1 MFSETQRPPPVDLAF
16 ALSATSV
23 QSRSSFQ
30 LMKDVINKIIKDYGT
45 RDIRYCFILYGSD
58 ASTKFSFTND
68 PVDPDN
74 LQNFVKFM
82 PVSNPPTSPH
92 VALEEATQAFK
103 GPGVRANA
111 TKVLVVMTDM
121 KGDSAEEEIQSAA
134 GPLKQMKVKVIAVAI
149 GTSVDTN
156 ELVNVTGD
164 NNNVITAPVDADK
177 DSLAIVLMKKVFQ
190 PGMEIM

>member
-1 MFSETQRPPPVDLAF
+1 
-16 ALSATSV
+16 
-23 QSRSSFQ
+23 
-30 LMKDVINKIIKDYGT
+30 MKDVINNIIQDYGT

-58 ASTKFSFTND
+58 ASTKFSFTSD
-68 PVDPDN
+68 PVDPGY

-92 VALEEATQAFK
+92 AALEEATKAFK

-121 KGDSAEEEIQSAA
+121 KGDSAEEEIEAA
-134 GPLKQMKVKVIAVAI
+134 ADPLKQMKVKVIAVAI
-149 GTSVDTN
+149 GANVDTN

-164 NNNVITAPVDADK
+164 NNNVITAPVNEDK
-177 DSLAIVLMKKVFQ
+177 DSLTKALMRKVFQ
-190 PGMEIM
+190 PGMKMSLKFSSLINRYMIFSYIIAIFLDREIML